1 MILSI
6 LKKIIGSKNNRDLR
20 RIRKTVAEIN
30 SLEESLKL
38 FSDKDLREKTNQF
51 RDRLASGEQLDEML
65 AEAFATV
72 RETSRRVLA
81 MRHFDVQLIGGI
93 TLHEGRIAEMRTGEG
108 KTLAATLSAYL
119 NALPAKGVHIIT
131 VNDYLAKRDAQWMLP
146 LYRALGLSLG
156 VIQSH
161 RGGNEASSFYC
172 SADDEN
178 GLTVSTRK
186 EAYAADITYGTNNE
200 FGFDYL
206 RDNMA
211 VSSEQLVQGE
221 LFYSVIDEVDSI
233 LVDEARTPLIISGKV
248 SDSTKWYSDFTRIV
262 KGMKRDVHYEIDEAK
277 KQVHTTEVGVEYVE
291 SKLGIKNLYENTQTN
306 FIHYLTATLRA
317 KTIFTKDVDYIIAD
331 GQIKIVDEFTGRVLE
346 GRRYSDGLHQA
357 LEAKENVKIQDEN
370 QTLASITYQNYF
382 RMYENLAGMTGT
394 AKTEEEEFVQIY
406 NLEVVEIPTN
416 LPIQRSDQQ
425 DAVYK
430 TNSAKLDAVIE
441 DIKLRNTKGQPI
453 LLGTV
458 SVEASEEISKLL
470 TSKGIVHNVLNAKNH
485 EEEANIVAQAGR
497 LGAVTVATNMAGRGV
512 DIKLGGNPEDMAIQ
526 LQIKENQQDNPN
538 FLKTKIVE
546 FESKVEKE
554 KQDVLELGGL
564 YVLGTER
571 HESRR
576 IDNQLR
582 GRSGRQG
589 DPGESRFYI
598 SLQDDLMRRFQ
609 GERIESIMNKLNLP
623 DEERIEQSMVTKSI
637 ERAQAQV
644 ESLNFEIRKNVL
656 KFDQVLN
663 QQRDVIYK
671 WRRELLRS
679 ESIHDLIE
687 GWFEDVVDL
696 ISKNIENYKKSYESL
711 DQFKDL
717 VENELSELL
726 SDAAKNKLFQNLE
739 INDNLDIEKSLKDL
753 FYDNEKQ
760 DENNFWNLA
769 RGSALSFIDQSW
781 KDHLAEMDYL
791 RSGIGLRAMGQRD
804 PLVEYQNEGY
814 DLFEELI
821 DNVKFSVIR
830 ILLNFDKNLIVQK
843 EKNIDDNVKEKTIT
857 KDKIGRNDPCYCGS
871 GKKYKKCGMV
881 DACIKKS

>member
-1 MILSI
+1 MSIFKRVLSV
-6 LKKIIGSKNNRDLR
+6 GSGKLASELND
-20 RIRKTVAEIN
+20 VVQAIN
-30 SLEESLKL
+30 DKEKEFEL
-38 FSDKDLREKTNQF
+38 FSDEEIKLNFQELSKKLNGDPQSIEV
-51 RDRLASGEQLDEML
+51 
-65 AEAFATV
+65 EAFAYI
-72 RETSRRVLA
+72 REAAKRTLGQ
-81 MRHFDVQLIGGI
+81 RHYDVQLFGG
-93 TLHEGRIAEMRTGEG
+93 LVLLRNKIAEMKTGEG
-108 KTLAATLSAYL
+108 KTLVSTLPISL
-119 NALPAKGVHIIT
+119 MALFKKGVHVVT
-131 VNDYLAKRDAQWMLP
+131 VNEYLAKRDAEWMSP
-146 LYRALGLSLG
+146 IYNFLGLE
-156 VIQSH
+156 V
-161 RGGNEASSFYC
+161 
-172 SADDEN
+172 
-178 GLTVSTRK
+178 GLIHSNQDPAEK
-186 EAYAADITYGTNNE
+186 NQAYKKDITYGTNNE

-211 VSSEQLVQGE
+211 ISREQLVQGE

-248 SDSTKWYSDFTRIV
+248 SDSTKWYSEFTKIV
-262 KGMKRDVHYEIDEAK
+262 KGMKRDIHYEIDEAK
-277 KQVHTTEVGVEYVE
+277 KQVHTTELGVEYVE
-291 SKLGIKNLYENTQTN
+291 SKLGISNLYENTKTN

-317 KTIFTKDVDYIIAD
+317 KTIYVKDVDYIIGD

-394 AKTEEEEFVQIY
+394 AKTEEDEFVQIY

-416 LPIQRSDQQ
+416 LPVQRVDQQ

-430 TNSAKLDAVIE
+430 TNKAKLEAVIE
-441 DIKLRNTKGQPI
+441 DIKIRNQKGQPI

-458 SVEASEEISKLL
+458 SVEASEEISKIL

-485 EEEANIVAQAGR
+485 EQEANIIAQAGK

-512 DIKLGGNPEDMAIQ
+512 DIKLGGNADEMALQ
-526 LQIKENQQDNPN
+526 LQINEEKLENPN
-538 FLKTKIVE
+538 YLKSKIKKLE
-546 FESKVEKE
+546 DNVEKE
-554 KQDVLELGGL
+554 KEKVLSLGGL

-598 SLQDDLMRRFQ
+598 SLQDELMRRFQ

-623 DEERIEQSMVTKSI
+623 DDERIEQSMVTKSI

-679 ESIHDLIE
+679 ENISSLIE
-687 GWFEDVVDL
+687 GWLSDVLETVAN
-696 ISKNIENYKKSYESL
+696 NIESFKKSYENL
-711 DQFKDL
+711 EHFNEL
-717 VENELSELL
+717 VENELGELL
-726 SDAAKNKLFQNLE
+726 SDLARGKFLKNLE
-739 INDNLDIEKSLKDL
+739 INDDLDIYKDL
-753 FYDNEKQ
+753 ENLFNDNENQ
-760 DENNFWNLA
+760 DKENFWRLA

-821 DNVKFSVIR
+821 NNVKFSVIR
-830 ILLNFDKNLIVQK
+830 ILLNFDKTLIVQK
-843 EKNIDDNVKEKTIT
+843 EKNIDDNVKDKVIA

-871 GKKYKKCGMV
+871 GKKFKKCGLV
-881 DACIKKS
+881 DKCIKKS

>member
-1 MILSI
+1 MSIFKRVLSV
-6 LKKIIGSKNNRDLR
+6 GSGKLVSELND
-20 RIRKTVAEIN
+20 VVQAIN
-30 SLEESLKL
+30 DKEKEFEL
-38 FSDKDLREKTNQF
+38 FSDEEIKLNFQELSKKLNGDPQSIEV
-51 RDRLASGEQLDEML
+51 
-65 AEAFATV
+65 EAFAYI
-72 RETSRRVLA
+72 REAAKRTLGQ
-81 MRHFDVQLIGGI
+81 RHYDVQLFGG
-93 TLHEGRIAEMRTGEG
+93 LVLLRNKIAEMKTGEG
-108 KTLAATLSAYL
+108 KTLVSTLPISL
-119 NALPAKGVHIIT
+119 MALFKKGVHVVT
-131 VNDYLAKRDAQWMLP
+131 VNEYLAKRDAEWMSP
-146 LYRALGLSLG
+146 IYNFLGLE
-156 VIQSH
+156 V
-161 RGGNEASSFYC
+161 
-172 SADDEN
+172 
-178 GLTVSTRK
+178 GLIHSNQNPAEK
-186 EAYAADITYGTNNE
+186 NQAYKKDITYGTNNE

-211 VSSEQLVQGE
+211 ISREQLVQGE

-248 SDSTKWYSDFTRIV
+248 SDSTKWYSEFTKIV
-262 KGMKRDVHYEIDEAK
+262 KGMKRDIHYEIDEAK
-277 KQVHTTEVGVEYVE
+277 KQVHTTELGVEYVE
-291 SKLGIKNLYENTQTN
+291 SKLGISNLYENTKTN

-317 KTIFTKDVDYIIAD
+317 KTIYLKDVDYIIED

-416 LPIQRSDQQ
+416 LPVQRVDQQ

-430 TNSAKLDAVIE
+430 TNKAKLEAVIE
-441 DIKLRNTKGQPI
+441 DIRIRNQNGQPI

-458 SVEASEEISKLL
+458 SVEASEEISKIL
-470 TSKGIVHNVLNAKNH
+470 TSKGIIHNVLNAKNH
-485 EEEANIVAQAGR
+485 EQEANIIAQAGK

-512 DIKLGGNPEDMAIQ
+512 DIKLGGNADEMALQ
-526 LQIKENQQDNPN
+526 LQIKEEKLENPN
-538 FLKTKIVE
+538 YLISKIKE
-546 FESKVEKE
+546 LEDNVEKE
-554 KQDVLELGGL
+554 KEKVLSLGGL

-598 SLQDDLMRRFQ
+598 SLQDELMRRFQ

-623 DEERIEQSMVTKSI
+623 DDERIEQSMVTKSI

-679 ESIHDLIE
+679 ENISSLIE
-687 GWFEDVVDL
+687 GWLSDVLETVAN
-696 ISKNIENYKKSYESL
+696 NIESFKKSYDNLEH
-711 DQFKDL
+711 FNEL
-717 VENELSELL
+717 VENELGELL
-726 SDAAKNKLFQNLE
+726 SDLVRSKFLKNLE
-739 INDNLDIEKSLKDL
+739 INDDLEIYKDLENL
-753 FYDNEKQ
+753 FYDNENQ
-760 DENNFWNLA
+760 DKENFWRLA

-781 KDHLAEMDYL
+781 KDHLSEMDYL

-821 DNVKFSVIR
+821 NNVKFSVIR
-830 ILLNFDKNLIVQK
+830 ILLNFDKTFIVQK
-843 EKNIDDNVKEKTIT
+843 EKNIDDNVKDKVIA

-871 GKKYKKCGMV
+871 GKKFKKCGLV
-881 DACIKKS
+881 DKCIKKS

>member
-1 MILSI
+1 MSIFKKVLSV
-6 LKKIIGSKNNRDLR
+6 GSGKLASELND
-20 RIRKTVAEIN
+20 VVQAIN
-30 SLEESLKL
+30 DKEKEFEL
-38 FSDKDLREKTNQF
+38 FSDEEIKVKFQDLSKKLNGNPQNIEV
-51 RDRLASGEQLDEML
+51 
-65 AEAFATV
+65 EAFAYI
-72 RETSRRVLA
+72 REAAKRTLGQ
-81 MRHFDVQLIGGI
+81 RHYDVQLFGG
-93 TLHEGRIAEMRTGEG
+93 LVLLRNKIAEMKTGEG
-108 KTLAATLSAYL
+108 KTLVSTLPISL
-119 NALPAKGVHIIT
+119 MALFKKGVHVVT
-131 VNDYLAKRDAQWMLP
+131 VNEYLAKRDAEWMSP
-146 LYRALGLSLG
+146 IYNFLGLE
-156 VIQSH
+156 V
-161 RGGNEASSFYC
+161 
-172 SADDEN
+172 
-178 GLTVSTRK
+178 GLIYSNQDPEEK
-186 EAYAADITYGTNNE
+186 NQAYKKDITYGTNNE

-211 VSSEQLVQGE
+211 ISNEQLVQGE

-248 SDSTKWYSDFTRIV
+248 SDSTKWYSEFTKIV

-277 KQVHTTEVGVEYVE
+277 KQVHTTELGVEFVE
-291 SKLGIKNLYENTQTN
+291 SKLGISNLYENTKTN

-317 KTIFTKDVDYIIAD
+317 KTIFVKDVDYIVSD

-416 LPIQRSDQQ
+416 LPIQRADQQ

-430 TNSAKLDAVIE
+430 TNKAKLDAVIE
-441 DIKLRNTKGQPI
+441 DIKLRNQNGQPV

-458 SVEASEEISKLL
+458 SVEASEEISKIL
-470 TSKGIVHNVLNAKNH
+470 TSKGIIHNVLNAKNH
-485 EEEANIVAQAGR
+485 EQEANIIAQAGK

-512 DIKLGGNPEDMAIQ
+512 DIKLGGNAEEMALQ
-526 LQIKENQQDNPN
+526 LQINDNEQDNPN
-538 FLKTKIVE
+538 YLGSKISE
-546 FESKVEKE
+546 LEENVEKE
-554 KQDVLELGGL
+554 KEKVLSLGGL

-598 SLQDDLMRRFQ
+598 SLQDELMRRFQ
-609 GERIESIMNKLNLP
+609 GERIESIMTKLNLP
-623 DEERIEQSMVTKSI
+623 DDERIEQSMVTKSI

-679 ESIHDLIE
+679 KNINGLIE
-687 GWFEDVVDL
+687 GWLSDVIETVAN
-696 ISKNIENYKKSYESL
+696 NIDSYKKTYENL
-711 DQFKDL
+711 EHFGEL

-726 SDAAKNKLFQNLE
+726 SDSARSNFLDNLQ
-739 INDNLDIEKSLKDL
+739 INDDLDIYRELENL
-753 FYDNEKQ
+753 FNDKEKQ
-760 DENNFWNLA
+760 DRDNFWNLA

-781 KDHLAEMDYL
+781 KDHLSEMDYL

-814 DLFEELI
+814 NLFEELI
-821 DNVKFSVIR
+821 NNVKFSVIR
-830 ILLNFDKNLIVQK
+830 ILLNFDKTLIVQK
-843 EKNIDDNVKEKTIT
+843 EKNIDDNVKEEVIT

-871 GKKYKKCGMV
+871 GKKYKKCGLV
-881 DACIKKS
+881 DKCIKKS

>member
-1 MILSI
+1 MSIFKKVLSV
-6 LKKIIGSKNNRDLR
+6 GSGKLASELNN
-20 RIRKTVAEIN
+20 VVQAIN
-30 SLEESLKL
+30 DKEKEFEL
-38 FSDKDLREKTNQF
+38 FSDEEIKLNFQDLSKKLNGDPQSIEV
-51 RDRLASGEQLDEML
+51 
-65 AEAFATV
+65 EAFAYI
-72 RETSRRVLA
+72 REAAKRTLGQ
-81 MRHFDVQLIGGI
+81 RHYDVQLFGG
-93 TLHEGRIAEMRTGEG
+93 LVLLRNKIAEMKTGEG
-108 KTLAATLSAYL
+108 KTLVSTLPISL
-119 NALPAKGVHIIT
+119 MALFKKGVHVVT
-131 VNDYLAKRDAQWMLP
+131 VNEYLAKRDAEWMSP
-146 LYRALGLSLG
+146 IYNFLGLD
-156 VIQSH
+156 V
-161 RGGNEASSFYC
+161 
-172 SADDEN
+172 
-178 GLTVSTRK
+178 GLIHSNQDPEEK
-186 EAYAADITYGTNNE
+186 NQAYKKDITYGTNNE

-211 VSSEQLVQGE
+211 ISSEQLVQGE

-248 SDSTKWYSDFTRIV
+248 SDSTKWYSEFTKIV

-277 KQVHTTEVGVEYVE
+277 KQVHTTELGVEFVE
-291 SKLGIKNLYENTQTN
+291 SKLGISNLYENTKTN

-317 KTIFTKDVDYIIAD
+317 KTIFVKDVDYIVSD

-357 LEAKENVKIQDEN
+357 LEAKENVRIQDEN

-416 LPIQRSDQQ
+416 LPIQRADQQ

-430 TNSAKLDAVIE
+430 TNKAKLDAVIE
-441 DIKLRNTKGQPI
+441 DIKLRNQNGQPI

-458 SVEASEEISKLL
+458 SVEASEEISKIL

-485 EEEANIVAQAGR
+485 EQEANIIAQAGK

-512 DIKLGGNPEDMAIQ
+512 DIKLGGNAEEMALQ
-526 LQIKENQQDNPN
+526 LQINENEQDNPN
-538 FLKTKIVE
+538 YL
-546 FESKVEKE
+546 ESKISELEENVEIEKE
-554 KQDVLELGGL
+554 KVLSLGGL

-589 DPGESRFYI
+589 DPGESRFFI
-598 SLQDDLMRRFQ
+598 SLQDELMRRFQ
-609 GERIESIMNKLNLP
+609 GERIESIMTKLNLP
-623 DEERIEQSMVTKSI
+623 DDERIEQSMVTKSI

-679 ESIHDLIE
+679 KNINGLIE
-687 GWFEDVVDL
+687 GWLSDVLETVAN
-696 ISKNIENYKKSYESL
+696 NIDSHKKTYENLEH
-711 DQFKDL
+711 FNEL
-717 VENELSELL
+717 VENELGELL
-726 SDAAKNKLFQNLE
+726 SDSVRSKFLKNLQINDDLDIYKNLE
-739 INDNLDIEKSLKDL
+739 NLFNE
-753 FYDNEKQ
+753 NEKQ
-760 DENNFWNLA
+760 DVDNFWNLA

-781 KDHLAEMDYL
+781 KDHLSEMDYL

-821 DNVKFSVIR
+821 NNVKFSVIR

-843 EKNIDDNVKEKTIT
+843 DKNIGDNVKEKVIT

-871 GKKYKKCGMV
+871 GKKYKKCGLV
-881 DACIKKS
+881 NKCIKKS

>member
-1 MILSI
+1 MSIFKKVLSV
-6 LKKIIGSKNNRDLR
+6 GSGKLASELNSVVD
-20 RIRKTVAEIN
+20 AIN
-30 SLEESLKL
+30 SKEQEFEKL
-38 FSDKDLREKTNQF
+38 SDQEIKTNFQN
-51 RDRLASGEQLDEML
+51 LSKQLNDSPSKIEV
-65 AEAFATV
+65 EAFAYT
-72 RETSRRVLA
+72 REAAKRTLGQ
-81 MRHFDVQLIGGI
+81 RHYDVQIFGG
-93 TLHEGRIAEMRTGEG
+93 LVLLRNKIAEMKTGEG
-108 KTLAATLSAYL
+108 KTLVSTLPISL
-119 NALPAKGVHIIT
+119 MALYKKGVHVVT
-131 VNDYLAKRDAQWMLP
+131 VNEYLAKRDAEWMSP
-146 LYRALGLSLG
+146 IYEFLGLEVGL
-156 VIQSH
+156 IH
-161 RGGNEASSFYC
+161 SSQDPLDK
-172 SADDEN
+172 A
-178 GLTVSTRK
+178 G
-186 EAYAADITYGTNNE
+186 AYQKDITYGTNNE

-248 SDSTKWYSDFTRIV
+248 SDSTKWYSDFTKIV
-262 KGMKRDVHYEIDEAK
+262 KGMKKDVHYEIDEAK

-291 SKLGIKNLYENTQTN
+291 SKLGISNLYENTQTN

-317 KTIFTKDVDYIIAD
+317 KTIFTKDVDYIVSD

-406 NLEVVEIPTN
+406 NLEVIEIPTN
-416 LPIQRSDQQ
+416 LPIQRMDQQ

-430 TNSAKLDAVIE
+430 TNTAKLDAVIE
-441 DIKLRNTKGQPI
+441 DIKIRNEKGQPI

-458 SVEASEEISKLL
+458 SVEASEEISKIL

-485 EEEANIVAQAGR
+485 EQEAQIIAQAGR

-512 DIKLGGNPEDMAIQ
+512 DIKLGGNPEEMATQ
-526 LQIKENQQDNPN
+526 QQINENQQDNPS
-538 FLKTKIVE
+538 FL
-546 FESKVEKE
+546 ESKVLQFESQVQEE
-554 KQDVLELGGL
+554 KQKVLELGGL

-679 ESIHDLIE
+679 EKINDLIE
-687 GWFEDVVDL
+687 SWLSDVLETVD
-696 ISKNIENYKKSYESL
+696 INIESYKKSYENL
-711 DQFKDL
+711 EHFQEL

-726 SDAAKNKLFQNLE
+726 SDVSRNKFMKNLQINDDLDIYKNLE
-739 INDNLDIEKSLKDL
+739 DFFRE
-753 FYDNEKQ
+753 NESQ
-760 DENNFWNLA
+760 DQSNFWNLA
-769 RGSALSFIDQSW
+769 RGSALSFIDQLW
-781 KDHLAEMDYL
+781 KDHLSEMDYL

-814 DLFEELI
+814 DLFEDLI
-821 DNVKFSVIR
+821 NNVKFSVIR
-830 ILLNFDKNLIVQK
+830 ILMNFDKNLIVQK

-871 GKKYKKCGMV
+871 GRKYKKCGLV
-881 DACIKKS
+881 DKCIKKS

>member
-1 MILSI
+1 MSIFKKVLSV
-6 LKKIIGSKNNRDLR
+6 GSGKLASELND
-20 RIRKTVAEIN
+20 VVQAIN
-30 SLEESLKL
+30 DKEKDFEL
-38 FSDKDLREKTNQF
+38 FSDEEIKVNFQDLSKKLNGDPQSIEI
-51 RDRLASGEQLDEML
+51 
-65 AEAFATV
+65 EAFAYI
-72 RETSRRVLA
+72 REAAKRTLGQ
-81 MRHFDVQLIGGI
+81 RHYDVQLFGG
-93 TLHEGRIAEMRTGEG
+93 LVLLRNKIAEMKTGEG
-108 KTLAATLSAYL
+108 KTLVSTLPISL
-119 NALPAKGVHIIT
+119 MALFKKGVHVVT
-131 VNDYLAKRDAQWMLP
+131 VNEYLAKRDAEWMSP
-146 LYRALGLSLG
+146 IYNFLGLE
-156 VIQSH
+156 V
-161 RGGNEASSFYC
+161 
-172 SADDEN
+172 
-178 GLTVSTRK
+178 GLIHSNQNPEEK
-186 EAYAADITYGTNNE
+186 NQAYKKDITYGTNNE

-211 VSSEQLVQGE
+211 ISSEQLVQGE

-248 SDSTKWYSDFTRIV
+248 SDSTKWYSEFTKIV
-262 KGMKRDVHYEIDEAK
+262 KGMKRDIHYEIDEAK
-277 KQVHTTEVGVEYVE
+277 KQVHTTELGVEYVE
-291 SKLGIKNLYENTQTN
+291 SKLGIPNLYENTKTN

-317 KTIFTKDVDYIIAD
+317 KTIFVKDVDYIVAD

-416 LPIQRSDQQ
+416 LPIQRADQQ

-430 TNSAKLDAVIE
+430 TNKAKLDAVIE
-441 DIKLRNTKGQPI
+441 DIKHRNQNGQPI

-458 SVEASEEISKLL
+458 SVEASEEISKIL

-485 EEEANIVAQAGR
+485 EQEANIIAQAGK

-512 DIKLGGNPEDMAIQ
+512 DIKLGGNAEEMAIQ
-526 LQIKENQQDNPN
+526 LQIKENELENPN
-538 FLKTKIVE
+538 YLKSKISE
-546 FESKVEKE
+546 LEESVEKE
-554 KQDVLELGGL
+554 KEKVLSLGGL

-598 SLQDDLMRRFQ
+598 SLQDELMRRFQ

-623 DEERIEQSMVTKSI
+623 DDERIEQSMVTKSI

-679 ESIHDLIE
+679 ESVSDLIE
-687 GWFEDVVDL
+687 DWFSDVLETVEN
-696 ISKNIENYKKSYESL
+696 NIESYKKSYENL
-711 DQFKDL
+711 EHFNEL
-717 VENELSELL
+717 VENELGDLL
-726 SDAAKNKLFQNLE
+726 SDSVRSKFLNNLQ
-739 INDNLDIEKSLKDL
+739 INDDLDIYKDL
-753 FYDNEKQ
+753 ENLFKENEKQ
-760 DENNFWNLA
+760 DRDNFWNLA

-781 KDHLAEMDYL
+781 KDHLSEMDYL

-821 DNVKFSVIR
+821 NNVKFSVIR
-830 ILLNFDKNLIVQK
+830 ILLNFDKTLIVQK
-843 EKNIDDNVKEKTIT
+843 EKNIDDNVKEKVIT

-871 GKKYKKCGMV
+871 GKKYKKCGLV
-881 DACIKKS
+881 DKCIKKS

>member
-1 MILSI
+1 LSI
-6 LKKIIGSKNNRDLR
+6 FKKVLSVGSGKLATELNT
-20 RIRKTVAEIN
+20 IVAEIN
-30 SLEESLKL
+30 SKEHEFEK
-38 FSDKDLREKTNQF
+38 FSDQEIKTNFQN
-51 RDRLASGEQLDEML
+51 LSEQLEDSSQNIEV
-65 AEAFATV
+65 EAFAYT
-72 RETSRRVLA
+72 REAAKRTLGQ
-81 MRHFDVQLIGGI
+81 RHYDVQIFGG
-93 TLHEGRIAEMRTGEG
+93 LVLLRNKIAEMKTGEG
-108 KTLAATLSAYL
+108 KTLVSTLPISL
-119 NALPAKGVHIIT
+119 MALYKKGVHVVT
-131 VNDYLAKRDAQWMLP
+131 VNEYLAKRDAEWMSP
-146 LYRALGLSLG
+146 IYEFLGLEVGLIHSNQDPL
-156 VIQSH
+156 
-161 RGGNEASSFYC
+161 EKAASY
-172 SADDEN
+172 
-178 GLTVSTRK
+178 K
-186 EAYAADITYGTNNE
+186 KDITYGTNNE

-211 VSSEQLVQGE
+211 VSNEQLVQGE

-262 KGMKRDVHYEIDEAK
+262 KGMKRDIHYEIDEAK

-291 SKLGIKNLYENTQTN
+291 SKLGITNLYENTQTN

-317 KTIFTKDVDYIIAD
+317 KTIFTKDVDYIVSD

-416 LPIQRSDQQ
+416 LPIQRMDHQ

-430 TNSAKLDAVIE
+430 TNTAKLEAVIE
-441 DIKLRNTKGQPI
+441 DIKIRNDKGQPI

-485 EEEANIVAQAGR
+485 EQEAHIIAQAGR
-497 LGAVTVATNMAGRGV
+497 MGAVTVATNMAGRGV
-512 DIKLGGNPEDMAIQ
+512 DIKLGGNPEEMAIQ
-526 LQIKENQQDNPN
+526 QQIKENQQDNQE
-538 FLKTKIVE
+538 FLNAKISE
-546 FESKVEKE
+546 FEPEVEEE
-554 KQDVLELGGL
+554 KKRVLELGGL

-679 ESIHDLIE
+679 KNIKNLIE
-687 GWFEDVVDL
+687 GWFEDVADIV
-696 ISKNIENYKKSYESL
+696 SNNIESYKKNYETL
-711 DQFKDL
+711 DDFKNL

-726 SDAAKNKLFQNLE
+726 SDVSKNKFIQKLE
-739 INDNLDIEKSLKDL
+739 INDKLDIKKSLEEL
-753 FYDNEKQ
+753 FYNNENQ
-760 DENNFWNLA
+760 DIDNFWNLA

-830 ILLNFDKNLIVQK
+830 ILLNFDKNLIVKK
-843 EKNIDDNVKEKTIT
+843 EKNIDDNVKRKTIT

>member
-1 MILSI
+1 MSIFKKVLSV
-6 LKKIIGSKNNRDLR
+6 GSGKLASELNIVVDAINNKEQEFEKLSDQ
-20 RIRKTVAEIN
+20 EI
-30 SLEESLKL
+30 
-38 FSDKDLREKTNQF
+38 KTNFQN
-51 RDRLASGEQLDEML
+51 LYKQLNDSPSSIEV
-65 AEAFATV
+65 EAFAYT
-72 RETSRRVLA
+72 REAAKRTLGQ
-81 MRHFDVQLIGGI
+81 RHYDVQIFGG
-93 TLHEGRIAEMRTGEG
+93 LVLLRNKIAEMKTGEG
-108 KTLAATLSAYL
+108 KTLVSTLPISL
-119 NALPAKGVHIIT
+119 MALYKKGVHVVT
-131 VNDYLAKRDAQWMLP
+131 VNEYLAKRDAEWMSP
-146 LYRALGLSLG
+146 IFEFLGLE
-156 VIQSH
+156 V
-161 RGGNEASSFYC
+161 
-172 SADDEN
+172 
-178 GLTVSTRK
+178 GLINSTQDPSDK
-186 EAYAADITYGTNNE
+186 AAAYKKDITYGTNNE

-211 VSSEQLVQGE
+211 VSTEQLVQGE
-221 LFYSVIDEVDSI
+221 LFYSVVDEVDSI

-248 SDSTKWYSDFTRIV
+248 SDSTKWYSDFTKIV

-277 KQVHTTEVGVEYVE
+277 KQVHTTEAGVEYVE
-291 SKLGIKNLYENTQTN
+291 SKLGITNLYENTQTN

-317 KTIFTKDVDYIIAD
+317 KTIFTKDVDYIVSD

-406 NLEVVEIPTN
+406 NLDVVEIPTN
-416 LPIQRSDQQ
+416 LPIQRIDQQ

-430 TNSAKLDAVIE
+430 TNTAKLDALIE
-441 DIKLRNTKGQPI
+441 DIKICNEKGQPI

-458 SVEASEEISKLL
+458 SVEASEEISKIL

-485 EEEANIVAQAGR
+485 EQEANIISQAGR

-512 DIKLGGNPEDMAIQ
+512 DIKLGGNPEEMAIQ
-526 LQIKENQQDNPN
+526 QQIKENQQENPN
-538 FLKTKIVE
+538 FLEAKILQLKSQVE
-546 FESKVEKE
+546 NE
-554 KQDVLELGGL
+554 KQKVLELGGL

-679 ESIHDLIE
+679 EKINDLIE
-687 GWFEDVVDL
+687 SWLSDVLDTVAN
-696 ISKNIENYKKSYESL
+696 NIESYKKSYENL
-711 DQFKDL
+711 EHFQEL

-726 SDAAKNKLFQNLE
+726 SDVSRNKFMKNLKINDDLDIYKNLE
-739 INDNLDIEKSLKDL
+739 DL
-753 FYDNEKQ
+753 FRENEIQ
-760 DENNFWNLA
+760 DQSNFWNLA
-769 RGSALSFIDQSW
+769 RGSALSFIDQLW
-781 KDHLAEMDYL
+781 KDHLSEMDYL

-814 DLFEELI
+814 DLFEDLI
-821 DNVKFSVIR
+821 NNVKFSVIR
-830 ILLNFDKNLIVQK
+830 ILINFDKNLIVQK

-871 GKKYKKCGMV
+871 GKKYKKCGLV
-881 DACIKKS
+881 EKCIKKS

>member
-1 MILSI
+1 MSIFKKVLSV
-6 LKKIIGSKNNRDLR
+6 GSGKLASELND
-20 RIRKTVAEIN
+20 VVQAIN
-30 SLEESLKL
+30 DKEKEFEL
-38 FSDKDLREKTNQF
+38 FSDEEIKVNFQDLSKKLNGDPQSIEI
-51 RDRLASGEQLDEML
+51 
-65 AEAFATV
+65 EAFAYI
-72 RETSRRVLA
+72 REAAKRTLGQ
-81 MRHFDVQLIGGI
+81 RHYDVQLFGG
-93 TLHEGRIAEMRTGEG
+93 LVLLRNKIAEMKTGEG
-108 KTLAATLSAYL
+108 KTLVSTLPISL
-119 NALPAKGVHIIT
+119 MALFKKGVHVVT
-131 VNDYLAKRDAQWMLP
+131 VNEYLAKRDAEWMSP
-146 LYRALGLSLG
+146 IYNFLGLE
-156 VIQSH
+156 V
-161 RGGNEASSFYC
+161 
-172 SADDEN
+172 
-178 GLTVSTRK
+178 GLIHSNQNPEEK
-186 EAYAADITYGTNNE
+186 NQAYKKDITYGTNNE

-211 VSSEQLVQGE
+211 ISSEQLVQGE

-248 SDSTKWYSDFTRIV
+248 SDSTKWYSEFTKIV
-262 KGMKRDVHYEIDEAK
+262 KGMKRDIHYEIDEAK
-277 KQVHTTEVGVEYVE
+277 KQVHTTELGVEFVE
-291 SKLGIKNLYENTQTN
+291 SKLGISNLYENTKTN

-317 KTIFTKDVDYIIAD
+317 KTIFVKDVDYIVAD

-416 LPIQRSDQQ
+416 LPIQRADQQ

-430 TNSAKLDAVIE
+430 TNKAKLDAVIE
-441 DIKLRNTKGQPI
+441 DIKHRNQNGQPI

-458 SVEASEEISKLL
+458 SVEASEEISKVL

-485 EEEANIVAQAGR
+485 EQEANIIAQAGK

-512 DIKLGGNPEDMAIQ
+512 DIKLGGNAEEMAIQ
-526 LQIKENQQDNPN
+526 LQIKENELENPN
-538 FLKTKIVE
+538 YLKSKILELEENVE
-546 FESKVEKE
+546 REKE
-554 KQDVLELGGL
+554 KVLSLGGL

-598 SLQDDLMRRFQ
+598 SLQDELMRRFQ

-623 DEERIEQSMVTKSI
+623 DDERIEQSMVTKSI

-679 ESIHDLIE
+679 ESVSDLIE
-687 GWFEDVVDL
+687 GWLSDVLETVEN
-696 ISKNIENYKKSYESL
+696 NIESYKKSYENL
-711 DQFKDL
+711 EHFNEL
-717 VENELSELL
+717 VENELGELL
-726 SDAAKNKLFQNLE
+726 SDSVRGKFLKNIQINDDLDIYKDLEKLF
-739 INDNLDIEKSLKDL
+739 
-753 FYDNEKQ
+753 NENKKQ
-760 DENNFWNLA
+760 DIDNFWNLA

-781 KDHLAEMDYL
+781 KDHLSEMDYL

-821 DNVKFSVIR
+821 NNVKFSVIR
-830 ILLNFDKNLIVQK
+830 ILLNFDKSLIVQK
-843 EKNIDDNVKEKTIT
+843 EKNIDDNVKDNVIT

-871 GKKYKKCGMV
+871 GKKYKKCGLV
-881 DACIKKS
+881 DKCIKKS